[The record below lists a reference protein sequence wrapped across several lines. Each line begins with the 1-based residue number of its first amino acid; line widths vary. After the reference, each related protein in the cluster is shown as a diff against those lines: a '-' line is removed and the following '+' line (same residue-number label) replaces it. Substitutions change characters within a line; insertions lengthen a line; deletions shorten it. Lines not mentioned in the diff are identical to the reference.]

1 MLPAYG
7 IPKAVAAALQALP
20 AVALPVLRKIQ
31 GDRRTKNSP
40 LACMKQ
46 GEGRIQQQHINY
58 TSFFT
63 QSVLLYRNP
72 ESWYGTDSHTWPAV
86 RLIGIS

>member
-46 GEGRIQQQHINY
+46 GEGESNTTTKIILRFLLNRFSFIEIQN
-58 TSFFT
+58 
-63 QSVLLYRNP
+63 L
-72 ESWYGTDSHTWPAV
+72 GTEQIV
-86 RLIGIS
+86 ILGLQFV

>member
-31 GDRRTKNSP
+31 GESNTTTKIILRFLLNRFSFI
-40 LACMKQ
+40 
-46 GEGRIQQQHINY
+46 EIQN
-58 TSFFT
+58 
-63 QSVLLYRNP
+63 L
-72 ESWYGTDSHTWPAV
+72 GTEQIV
-86 RLIGIS
+86 ILGLQFV